1 LRCPIIC
8 QSVSQVIHY
17 SAPRFVA
24 VAMLDIYHINLA
36 GLLLACGTLFASGSQ
51 EEHKA
56 AKEDG
61 KKDTKQKPKRQ
72 GSQWAFYAVYAL
84 VMGSDWLQGPFL
96 YSLYKNEHQI
106 ASDLVP
112 TLFTTGFVSGAVA
125 GYFIGSLAD
134 RHGRRASCLFFCAAY
149 ALSCVLTTIPSVP
162 LLFLGRVL
170 GGLGTS
176 LLFSVFESWMVTDF
190 HARRLSDQGLDLSR
204 TFGMMSTVNSVV
216 AIVSGVVSE
225 WLVSMTGTRK
235 APFLA
240 SVGLLAV
247 AAVVIAS
254 QWDENYGS
262 TGETSSS
269 EASKGKKTSLW
280 STMTDKRVLAIG
292 LASTMFEGSMY
303 LFVVLW
309 SPVLVSASSSPE
321 TLPYGIIFAS
331 FMASTLLASLL
342 YPRLLA
348 LVSKPSRLLL
358 SVLLAANAVFFALG
372 TGAPR
377 AEQVTFWLFCL
388 FEACVGLY
396 FPSMGYLKGKV
407 VDDGVRAQ
415 VYGVLRIPLNVF
427 VVVSLTFSSDG
438 QAGKVFLVCGMLLQ
452 ASCGALW
459 LMGGQDA

>member
-1 LRCPIIC
+1 
-8 QSVSQVIHY
+8 
-17 SAPRFVA
+17 
-24 VAMLDIYHINLA
+24 MLDIYQLNLA
-36 GLLLACGTLFASGSQ
+36 GLLLACGALFASGRQ
-51 EEHKA
+51 EKQNVA
-56 AKEDG
+56 GKDV
-61 KKDTKQKPKRQ
+61 KKDAKQKQKRQ
-72 GSQWAFYAVYAL
+72 GSQWAFYVVYAL

-96 YSLYKNEHQI
+96 YSLYTNEHQI
-106 ASDLVP
+106 SSDLVP
-112 TLFTTGFVSGAVA
+112 SLFTTGFVSGAVA

-134 RHGRRASCLFFCAAY
+134 RHGRKVSCLFFCAAY
-149 ALSCVLTTIPSVP
+149 ALSCILTTIPNVT

-190 HARRLSDQGLDLSR
+190 HARRLGDQGLDLSR
-204 TFGMMSTVNSVV
+204 TFGLMSTVNSVV

-225 WLVSMTGTRK
+225 WLVSATGTRK
-235 APFLA
+235 APFLTSVVLLIIA
-240 SVGLLAV
+240 SS
-247 AAVVIAS
+247 VIAS

-262 TGETSSS
+262 TGK
-269 EASKGKKTSLW
+269 ASPSKASRSKTASLW
-280 STMTDKRVLAIG
+280 PTMTDKRVLAIG

-348 LVSKPSRLLL
+348 LVSTPSRLLL
-358 SVLLAANAVFFALG
+358 SVLLAANVVFFALG

-377 AEQVTFWLFCL
+377 AEQITFWLFCL

-427 VVVSLTFSSDG
+427 VVVSLMFSSDG
-438 QAGKVFLVCGMLLQ
+438 QAAKVFLVCSMLLQ

-459 LMGGQDA
+459 LMDGQDA

>member
-1 LRCPIIC
+1 
-8 QSVSQVIHY
+8 
-17 SAPRFVA
+17 
-24 VAMLDIYHINLA
+24 MLDIYHINLA

-84 VMGSDWLQGPFL
+84 GPFL

-225 WLVSMTGTRK
+225 WLVSMTGT
-235 APFLA
+235 L
-240 SVGLLAV
+240 
-247 AAVVIAS
+247 
-254 QWDENYGS
+254 
-262 TGETSSS
+262 
-269 EASKGKKTSLW
+269 
-280 STMTDKRVLAIG
+280 
-292 LASTMFEGSMY
+292 
-303 LFVVLW
+303 LW

>member
-1 LRCPIIC
+1 
-8 QSVSQVIHY
+8 
-17 SAPRFVA
+17 
-24 VAMLDIYHINLA
+24 MLDIYQVNLG
-36 GLLLACGTLFASGSQ
+36 GLLLACGFLFASGSQ
-51 EEHKA
+51 DKSNASKGDE
-56 AKEDG
+56 
-61 KKDTKQKPKRQ
+61 KKNSQQKPKQ
-72 GSQWAFYAVYAL
+72 TGSQWAFYVVYAL

-106 ASDLVP
+106 SSDFVP

-125 GYFIGSLAD
+125 GYFIGSFAD
-134 RHGRRASCLFFCAAY
+134 RHGRKASCLFFCAAY
-149 ALSCVLTTIPSVP
+149 ALSCILTTIPSVP
-162 LLFLGRVL
+162 ILFIGRVL

-190 HARRLSDQGLDLSR
+190 HARSLGEKGMDLSR
-204 TFGMMSTVNSVV
+204 TFGLMSTVNSVV

-225 WLVSMTGTRK
+225 WLVSVTGTRK
-235 APFLA
+235 SPFLA
-240 SVGLLAV
+240 SVGLLIV
-247 AAVVIAS
+247 AAGVIAS

-262 TGETSSS
+262 TGQKS
-269 EASKGKKTSLW
+269 ESEKSTAQKPSLW
-280 STMTDKRVLAIG
+280 STITDKRVLTIG

-321 TLPYGIIFAS
+321 SLPYGIIFAS

-348 LVSKPSRLLL
+348 LVSTPSRLLL
-358 SVLLAANAVFFALG
+358 LVLLAANVVFFALG
-372 TGAPR
+372 TGPPR

-427 VVVSLTFSSDG
+427 VVVSLMFSSDG

>member
-1 LRCPIIC
+1 
-8 QSVSQVIHY
+8 
-17 SAPRFVA
+17 
-24 VAMLDIYHINLA
+24 MLDIYQINLA
-36 GLLLACGTLFASGSQ
+36 GLLLACGVLFASGGQDKS
-51 EEHKA
+51 
-56 AKEDG
+56 DVS
-61 KKDTKQKPKRQ
+61 KKDEKKSSQQKSKQT
-72 GSQWAFYAVYAL
+72 GSQWAFYVVYAL

-106 ASDLVP
+106 SADFVP

-134 RHGRRASCLFFCAAY
+134 RHGRKASCLFFCAAY
-149 ALSCVLTTIPSVP
+149 ALSCILTTIPSVP
-162 LLFLGRVL
+162 LLFIGRVL

-190 HARRLSDQGLDLSR
+190 HARRLSEKGMDLSR
-204 TFGMMSTVNSVV
+204 TFGLMSTVNSIV

-225 WLVSMTGTRK
+225 WLVSVTGTRK
-235 APFLA
+235 SPFLA
-240 SVGLLAV
+240 SVGLLVV
-247 AAVVIAS
+247 AAGVIAS

-262 TGETSSS
+262 AGQASSS
-269 EASKGKKTSLW
+269 EKSNVNKPSLW
-280 STMTDKRVLAIG
+280 ATMTDKRVLTIG

-348 LVSKPSRLLL
+348 LVSTPSRLLL
-358 SVLLAANAVFFALG
+358 SVLFAANAVFFALG

-427 VVVSLTFSSDG
+427 VVVSLMFSSDG

-459 LMGGQDA
+459 LMGGQDV

>member
-1 LRCPIIC
+1 
-8 QSVSQVIHY
+8 
-17 SAPRFVA
+17 
-24 VAMLDIYHINLA
+24 MLDIYQINLA
-36 GLLLACGTLFASGSQ
+36 GLLLACGTLFASGSRDKQ
-51 EEHKA
+51 NV
-56 AKEDG
+56 AKKDE
-61 KKDTKQKPKRQ
+61 KKDTKQKPKKQ
-72 GSQWAFYAVYAL
+72 GSQWAFYVVYAL
-84 VMGSDWLQGPFL
+84 AMGSDWLQGPFL

-106 ASDLVP
+106 PSDLVP

-134 RHGRRASCLFFCAAY
+134 RHGRKASCLFFCAAY

-190 HARRLSDQGLDLSR
+190 HARQLGDQGLDLSR

-225 WLVSMTGTRK
+225 WLVSATGTRK

-240 SVGLLAV
+240 SVGLLVV
-247 AAVVIAS
+247 AAGVIAS

-262 TGETSSS
+262 AGQSSS
-269 EASKGKKTSLW
+269 AASKGKKTSLW
-280 STMTDKRVLAIG
+280 STMTDSRVLAIG

-348 LVSKPSRLLL
+348 LVSTPSRLLL
-358 SVLLAANAVFFALG
+358 SVLFAANAVFFALG

-427 VVVSLTFSSDG
+427 VVVSLMFSSEG
-438 QAGKVFLVCGMLLQ
+438 QAGKVFLVCAMLLQ

>member
-1 LRCPIIC
+1 
-8 QSVSQVIHY
+8 
-17 SAPRFVA
+17 
-24 VAMLDIYHINLA
+24 MLDIYQLNLA

-51 EEHKA
+51 EKQKV
-56 AKEDG
+56 AKKDV
-61 KKDTKQKPKRQ
+61 KKDTKPKPKQQ
-72 GSQWAFYAVYAL
+72 GSQWAFYVVYAL

-106 ASDLVP
+106 PSDLVP
-112 TLFTTGFVSGAVA
+112 TLFTAGFVSGAVA

-190 HARRLSDQGLDLSR
+190 HARRLGDQGLDLSR

-225 WLVSMTGTRK
+225 WLVSVTGTRK

-240 SVGLLAV
+240 SVGLLV
-247 AAVVIAS
+247 LAAGVIAS

-262 TGETSSS
+262 TGQASSS

-348 LVSKPSRLLL
+348 LVSTPSRLLL
-358 SVLLAANAVFFALG
+358 SVLLAANGVFFALG

-415 VYGVLRIPLNVF
+415 VYGVLRIPLNIF
-427 VVVSLTFSSDG
+427 VVVSLMFSSDG

>member
-1 LRCPIIC
+1 
-8 QSVSQVIHY
+8 
-17 SAPRFVA
+17 
-24 VAMLDIYHINLA
+24 MLDIYHLNLA
-36 GLLLACGTLFASGSQ
+36 GLLLACGMLFASGRQ
-51 EEHKA
+51 EEHKVV
-56 AKEDG
+56 
-61 KKDTKQKPKRQ
+61 KKDEKKVTKQKPKRQ
-72 GSQWAFYAVYAL
+72 GSQWAFYVVYAL

-162 LLFLGRVL
+162 LLFFGRVL

-190 HARRLSDQGLDLSR
+190 HARRLGDQGLDLSR

-225 WLVSMTGTRK
+225 WLVSVTGTRK

-247 AAVVIAS
+247 AAGVIAS

-262 TGETSSS
+262 TGQTPSSG
-269 EASKGKKTSLW
+269 ASKGKKTSLW

-348 LVSKPSRLLL
+348 LVSTPSRLLL
-358 SVLLAANAVFFALG
+358 SVLFAANVVFFALG

-427 VVVSLTFSSDG
+427 VVVSLMFSSDG